1 MDDPSSSLVRKF
13 NFRSNPQLTIALAA
27 ISLLITVFAAF
38 GTGAVSISPAA
49 AVDVLASQLNMP
61 GFGEIATPIE
71 NSILLNVRLPRV
83 MVGLMGG
90 ALMALTG
97 VLMQAFFRNP
107 LADPALIGVA
117 TGGAFGAV
125 CMIVLG
131 ATLFGGFSQQM
142 LGIFLPMAAFLGSLL
157 ACAII
162 FTLARRDGVV
172 NVTTMLLCG
181 IAVNAVAGAGI
192 GFLSFMAD
200 DAQLRDITFWSLGSL
215 GAASWGHV
223 QAILPAALVLLVAVC
238 FLPMSLNALLLGDAE
253 AIHLGFRVEALKLGV
268 LLLTCLGAGAVV
280 ATCGVIGFIGLVAPH
295 TSRLLVGPD
304 HRFVLPL
311 AALIGAILLLAADII
326 ARTAVSPAELP
337 IGVLTAIIGGPVFL
351 WLLRRDSGST
361 LNAGS

>member
-1 MDDPSSSLVRKF
+1 MKIADRSNY
-13 NFRSNPQLTIALAA
+13 NFRDHPGFTIVLAV
-27 ISLLITVFAAF
+27 LLLLFAVFSAF
-38 GTGAVSISPAA
+38 GIGAVPIAPAVVVDTVAASLSIPGTGE
-49 AVDVLASQLNMP
+49 LATS
-61 GFGEIATPIE
+61 IE
-71 NSILLNVRLPRV
+71 QSILMNVRMPRV
-83 MVGLMGG
+83 LIGLMGG

-97 VLMQAFFRNP
+97 VMMQAFFRNP

-131 ATLFGGFSQQM
+131 ATLFEGLPSGAMSM
-142 LGIFLPMAAFLGSLL
+142 LLPTAAFFGSLG

-162 FTLARRDGVV
+162 FSLARRNGIV

-192 GFLSFMAD
+192 GFMSFLAD

-215 GAASWGHV
+215 GAASWSHV
-223 QAILPAALVLLVAVC
+223 NAVLPAAVIVISAIC
-238 FLPMSLNALLLGDAE
+238 FLPMALNALLLGDAE
-253 AIHLGFRVEALKLGV
+253 AIHLGFRVEALKLSV

-295 TSRLLVGPD
+295 ASRLLVGPD
-304 HRFVLPL
+304 HRFVIPL
-311 AALIGAILLLAADII
+311 SALLGSALLLGADVI

-351 WLLRRDSGST
+351 WLLRRDHGSG
-361 LNAGS
+361 LNAGG